1 MARVTV
7 RVTPRAKQNSV
18 EGTGV
23 DGIVRI
29 RVTPPPED
37 GKANEAVVELLAE
50 ALAVPRS
57 RVAIVRGHRAR
68 LKAVE
73 VEGLSAGEIASRI
86 G

>member
-1 MARVTV
+1 M
-7 RVTPRAKQNSV
+7 TPRAKRNSV
-18 EGTGV
+18 EGPGDDGV
-23 DGIVRI
+23 VRI

-37 GKANEAVVELLAE
+37 GKANAAVVELLSE

-57 RVAIVRGHRAR
+57 RVVIVRGHRAR
-68 LKAVE
+68 LKVVE